1 MSLVS
6 GAVSLITDA
15 LNGSYPRAIFKLK
28 TSGKDLRQEAVE
40 RLMSLVITDNRGLE
54 SDSLEI
60 RFSDHDGIL
69 NIPSKGVIIEV
80 WIGWSNTGLVYKGQY
95 TVKEVEH
102 SGAPDILTIRATS
115 ADLKAGLKQK
125 KERSFSN
132 VNLDSILQAIAFEH
146 ELDVSVHPS
155 LASRKII
162 NLVQNESNANLLTRL
177 ADEHDAIASVKN
189 GTLLFMPKGAAQT
202 VSGQSLPTFLI
213 TRNQGDN
220 HSYRDTDGGEEITAV
235 RAWYYDAIMAKKLEV
250 VYGDASNQ
258 NIKELRHIYQDKQS
272 ATLAAKA
279 KLADLKRT
287 AVTFNYTLALGKPE
301 LIPEMT
307 YLFDGLKEQIDDI
320 YWLGTRII
328 HTLDAD
334 NGYTTGLELEVF
346 CPDADD
352 VAELFED
359 QFEAEKDKK
368 WTGVVVYYQSGS
380 EAIPLKKGDQSNPKH
395 FTRLYVTK
403 DAAQSRLEREYA
415 LLDTETGKFS
425 AHNELDIKPYTGL
438 KTFYTTNPKT
448 RQPRFVVTKGD
459 QSNPKIL
466 DHLYHSKLAAE
477 KALNREMPR
486 LNAKKD
492 MIQQVKADN

>member
-1 MSLVS
+1 MSIVS
-6 GAVSLITDA
+6 TIVSKLD
-15 LNGSYPRAIFKLK
+15 NSYTHAIFKLK
-28 TSGKDLRQEAVE
+28 TSGNDLRKEAVE
-40 RLMSLVITDNRGLE
+40 RLMSIVITDNRGLE
-54 SDSLEI
+54 SDSLELQ
-60 RFSDHDGIL
+60 FSDHDGIL
-69 NIPSKGVIIEV
+69 NIPAKGVIIQV
-80 WIGWSNTGLVYKGQY
+80 WIGWSNEGLVYKGQY

-102 SGAPDILTIRATS
+102 SGAPDVLTIRATS
-115 ADLKAGLKQK
+115 ADLKAGLKEK

-132 VNLDSILQAIAFEH
+132 VNLESILQAIAFEH
-146 ELDVSVHPS
+146 ELDVIVHPS

-189 GTLLFMPKGAAQT
+189 GALLFMPKGAAQT

-213 TRNQGDN
+213 KRDQGDN
-220 HSYRDTDGGEEITAV
+220 HSYRDTDGGEEVTAV
-235 RAWYYDAIMAKKLEV
+235 RAWYYDANQAKKLEV

-334 NGYTTGLELEVF
+334 NGFTSALELEIF

-368 WTGVVVYYQSGS
+368 WTGVVVYYQSGDK
-380 EAIPLKKGDQSNPKH
+380 AVALTKGDQSNPKH
-395 FTRLYVTK
+395 FSYLYISK
-403 DAAQSRLEREYA
+403 EAAQARLNREFA
-415 LLDTETGKFS
+415 LLDPETGKFS
-425 AHNELDIKPYTGL
+425 AHNELEVKPYTGL
-438 KTFYTTNPKT
+438 KTQYTVDKGKT
-448 RQPRFVVTKGD
+448 RHWITKGD
-459 QSNPKIL
+459 QSNPKVL
-466 DHLYHSKLAAE
+466 DRLYKTKLAAE
-477 KALNREMPR
+477 KALEREMPR

-492 MIQQVKADN
+492 MLQQVKVNN

>member
-1 MSLVS
+1 MSIVS
-6 GAVSLITDA
+6 TIVNKLD
-15 LNGSYPRAIFKLK
+15 NSYPQAIFKLQIE
-28 TSGKDLRQEAVE
+28 GKDIRQEAVE
-40 RLMSLVITDNRGLE
+40 RLMSMVITDNRGLE
-54 SDSLEI
+54 SDSLELQ
-60 RFSDHDGIL
+60 FSDHDGIL
-69 NIPSKGVIIEV
+69 HITPKGVSIQV
-80 WIGWSNTGLVYKGQY
+80 WIGWSNEGLVYKGQY
-95 TVKEVEH
+95 IVKELEH
-102 SGAPDILTIRATS
+102 SGAPDVLTIRATS

-162 NLVQNESNANLLTRL
+162 NLIQNESNANLLTRL

-213 TRNQGDN
+213 KRDQGDN

-235 RAWYYDAIMAKKLEV
+235 RAWYYDANQAKKLEV

-334 NGYTTGLELEVF
+334 GGFTSALELEVF

-368 WTGVVVYYQSGS
+368 WTGVVVYYQVGDK
-380 EAIPLKKGDQSNPKH
+380 AVALTKGDQSNPKH
-395 FTRLYVTK
+395 FTYLYISK
-403 DAAQSRLEREYA
+403 EAAQARLDREFA
-415 LLDTETGKFS
+415 LLDPETGKFS
-425 AHNELDIKPYTGL
+425 AHNELEVKPYTGL
-438 KTFYTTNPKT
+438 KTQYTIGKKLT
-448 RQPRFVVTKGD
+448 PRFWVTLGD
-459 QSNPKIL
+459 QSNPKIINKV
-466 DHLYHSKLAAE
+466 YQSKKAAE
-477 KALNREMPR
+477 NRLKNELPR

-492 MIQQVKADN
+492 MLQQVKADN

>member
-1 MSLVS
+1 MGIVS
-6 GAVSLITDA
+6 TIVNKLDD
-15 LNGSYPRAIFKLK
+15 SYPQAIFKLQIE
-28 TSGKDLRQEAVE
+28 GQDIRQEAVE
-40 RLMSLVITDNRGLE
+40 RLMSMVITDNRGLE
-54 SDSLEI
+54 SDSLELQ
-60 RFSDHDGIL
+60 FSDHDGIL
-69 NIPSKGVIIEV
+69 FITPKGVSIQV
-80 WIGWSNTGLVYKGQY
+80 WIGWSNEGLVYKGQY
-95 TVKEVEH
+95 IVKELEH
-102 SGAPDILTIRATS
+102 SGAPDVLTIRATS
-115 ADLKAGLKQK
+115 ADMKAGLKQK
-125 KERSFSN
+125 KERSFNN
-132 VNLDSILQAIAFEH
+132 VTLSEIMQIIAFEH
-146 ELDVSVHPS
+146 ELDVVVHES
-155 LASRKII
+155 LAQHKVIH
-162 NLVQNESNANLLTRL
+162 LVQNESNANLLTRL

-202 VSGQSLPTFLI
+202 VSGQTLPTFMI
-213 TRNQGDN
+213 TRNQGDQ
-220 HSYRDTDGGEEITAV
+220 HRYSDSDGGGEITAV
-235 RAWYYDAIMAKKLEV
+235 RAFYYDTEKAKKLEV

-258 NIKELRHIYQDKQS
+258 NIKELRHIHQDKQS

-287 AVTFNYTLALGKPE
+287 AVTFNYNLALGKPE

-307 YLFDGLKEQIDDI
+307 FLFDGLKEQIDDI
-320 YWLGTRII
+320 FWLGTRII
-328 HTLDAD
+328 HTLDAE
-334 NGYTTGLELEVF
+334 NGFTSALELEVF

-425 AHNELDIKPYTGL
+425 AHNELEVKPYTGL
-438 KTFYTTNPKT
+438 KTFYTTNRKT

-492 MIQQVKADN
+492 MIQQVKVNN

>member
-1 MSLVS
+1 MSIVS
-6 GAVSLITDA
+6 TIVNKLD
-15 LNGSYPRAIFKLK
+15 NSYPQAIFKLQIE
-28 TSGKDLRQEAVE
+28 GKDIRQEAVE
-40 RLMSLVITDNRGLE
+40 RLMSMVITDNRGLE
-54 SDSLEI
+54 SDSLELQ
-60 RFSDHDGIL
+60 FSDHDGIL
-69 NIPSKGVIIEV
+69 HITPKGVSIQV
-80 WIGWSNTGLVYKGQY
+80 WIGWSNEGLVYKGQY
-95 TVKEVEH
+95 IVKELEH
-102 SGAPDILTIRATS
+102 SGAPDVLTIRATS

-162 NLVQNESNANLLTRL
+162 NLIQNESNANLLTRL

-213 TRNQGDN
+213 KRDQGDN
-220 HSYRDTDGGEEITAV
+220 HRYRDTDGGEEITAV
-235 RAWYYDAIMAKKLEV
+235 RAWYYDAHQAKKLEV

-258 NIKELRHIYQDKQS
+258 NIKELRHIHQDKQS

-334 NGYTTGLELEVF
+334 GGFTSALELEVF

-368 WTGVVVYYQSGS
+368 WTGVVVYYQVGDK
-380 EAIPLKKGDQSNPKH
+380 AVALTKGDQSNPKH
-395 FTRLYVTK
+395 FTYLYISK
-403 DAAQSRLEREYA
+403 EAAQARLDREFA
-415 LLDTETGKFS
+415 LLDPETGKFS
-425 AHNELDIKPYTGL
+425 AHNELEVKPYTGL
-438 KTFYTTNPKT
+438 KTQYTIGKKLT
-448 RQPRFVVTKGD
+448 PRFWVTLGD
-459 QSNPKIL
+459 QSNPKIINKV
-466 DHLYHSKLAAE
+466 YQSKKAAE
-477 KALNREMPR
+477 NRLKNEFPR

-492 MIQQVKADN
+492 MLQQVKADN